1 MMDGSHASHCEKI
14 IARCRQL
21 RQRGGRPKP
30 RERTNTQD
38 PCVSEPAE
46 PRTFIFTCDAR
57 ELIAVNSCAGCKVGA
72 VVALFYITN
81 TPFSPHSSPFPRNL
95 NQKNIFFKN
104 ARQKGFQILAK
115 STVSTLLIIACFVV
129 AGVKKKKKASFYQK
143 DNYGESWKCIW
154 FIYSGLSRGFRLINC
169 SGGSPRKTYKFHT
182 FLQLACVFGKR
193 FLFDSASQE
202 MFMCVLFFFFS
213 SCCRRAKS

>member
-1 MMDGSHASHCEKI
+1 MACTRERVNLPVEGGRAAAGCSGETGRHGRGMMDGSHASHCEKI

-30 RERTNTQD
+30 RERTKTLD

-46 PRTFIFTCDAR
+46 PRTFIFTCDAQ

-95 NQKNIFFKN
+95 NQKTI
-104 ARQKGFQILAK
+104 
-115 STVSTLLIIACFVV
+115 
-129 AGVKKKKKASFYQK
+129 
-143 DNYGESWKCIW
+143 
-154 FIYSGLSRGFRLINC
+154 
-169 SGGSPRKTYKFHT
+169 
-182 FLQLACVFGKR
+182 
-193 FLFDSASQE
+193 
-202 MFMCVLFFFFS
+202 
-213 SCCRRAKS
+213 